1 MMLYASLE
9 WGDGKVNPSGIGR
22 VFYQTKSK
30 VKTWPALPA
39 SPSTPGEFVSYQGD
53 FELQEVEDFWFQLY
67 STQGKGHVDFDPIGE
82 KDHKMF
88 TNKLVAKYPDISDQA
103 KAWAKTM
110 LNSNA
115 VLVVELPT
123 DGVPRYVL
131 IGDQFWDTE
140 NTPSG
145 KSGDAAGSEKG
156 LFIEIEAPAT
166 TPLPTYKGALKLENG
181 TLDCETG
188 VFTPAA

>member
-1 MMLYASLE
+1 MILASLS
-9 WGDGKVNPSGIGR
+9 WGDGKVNPSGISR
-22 VFYQTKSK
+22 VFLTTKGK
-30 VKTWPALPA
+30 VKTWPALAAEPA
-39 SPSTPGEFVSYQGD
+39 TPSAFVNYVGD
-53 FELQEVEDFWFQLY
+53 FELLTSEDKWFQLY

-88 TNKLVAKYPDISDQA
+88 VNKFVGKFPDISDEA

-115 VLVVELPT
+115 VLVVEIPT
-123 DGVPRYVL
+123 DGVPRYVI
-131 IGDQFWDTE
+131 IGDQHWDTE

-156 LFIEIEAPAT
+156 LFIEITAPAT
-166 TPLPTYKGALKLENG
+166 TPLPTYKGALALTGG

-188 VFTPAA
+188 VFTPVA